1 VRFALLRWPISSL
14 SAKITAGVV
23 ATVLLIGVGCF
34 LVLQDYYRR
43 QMIDSLAAST
53 TVQGELIEQ
62 SLRHAMH
69 TRSLDLLG
77 EMVRSLANQTGV
89 ENVMILNK
97 KGSIRFASDPEE
109 RGRVLAKSDLTCK
122 ICHQKGPSVRGRTV
136 AFDSGHGTQVFRNV
150 TPILNGKS
158 CWDCHTPKDRMN
170 GVLIVD
176 YSMAGI
182 EASLRASARTMWL
195 SAIFLT
201 VAITGVIVFFM
212 RRIVLRRLEG
222 LVRVVDSIEAG
233 EIDAPTDVRG
243 GDEISLLSRHVKRMT
258 DSLNRTLGSL
268 RQREAF
274 LDAVINSADD
284 GIVVVDEHRRV
295 VTANRAF
302 ERLVGAGTGA
312 LVDTPC
318 TCAMLCSDHDS
329 EDCPALRTLRSEEG
343 QHCIRSVTCPDGNL
357 RYYEISDSPLQNV
370 GGRRQVLEIWR
381 DITERRELEAKLAHS
396 EHLAS
401 LGLLASGVS
410 HEINNPLAS
419 ITTCL
424 DGLTRRLRA
433 GDGRQ
438 VPTELPEYLE
448 LIRGEVSR
456 CRDLTDRLKLLGRN
470 PRPVRQSVDLS
481 AAVHDILALVRYEAD
496 KNPVRIE
503 VDLSATLC
511 PVIADESLVR
521 QVLLNVVLNAIQ
533 AIDGPGWLRVS
544 AREGLEGFVEVG
556 VADSGRGIDP
566 AELHRI
572 FEPFYS
578 GRADGRG
585 TGLGLF
591 MSKIIVDQLGGSI
604 SVSSTPGHGTR
615 FTILLPTDVVS
626 PTREATSHSSLEND
640 T

>member
-1 VRFALLRWPISSL
+1 MRFVLSRQPIRSL
-14 SAKITAGVV
+14 STKITVGVV
-23 ATVLLIGVGCF
+23 TTVLLIGVGSF
-34 LVLQDYYRR
+34 WVLQDYYRR
-43 QMIDSLAAST
+43 QMIDSLATST

-69 TRSLDLLG
+69 TRSLDLLA
-77 EMVRSLANQTGV
+77 EMVRSLANQAGV

-97 KGSIRFASDPEE
+97 QGSIRFASDPAEK
-109 RGRVLAKSDLTCK
+109 GRVLAKSDPTCN
-122 ICHQKGPSVRGRTV
+122 ICHQQGPSVRGRTV
-136 AFDSGHGTQVFRNV
+136 TFDSGHGTQVFRNV
-150 TPILNGKS
+150 NPILNGES
-158 CWDCHTPKDRMN
+158 CWSCHSPKDRVN

-182 EASLRASARTMWL
+182 EASLGASARKMWF

-201 VAITGVIVFFM
+201 FAIAGVIVLLM
-212 RRIVLRRLEG
+212 RRIVLSRLEG

-233 EIDAPTDVRG
+233 KLDAPTDVRG

-258 DSLNRTLGSL
+258 DSLNHTLGSL

-284 GIVVVDEHRRV
+284 GIVVVDERRRV

-302 ERLVGAGTGA
+302 EKLVGARTGA
-312 LVDTPC
+312 LVDTRC
-318 TCAMLCSDHDS
+318 TCAMLCGDDS
-329 EDCPALRTLRSEEG
+329 EACPALQTARSQQG
-343 QHCIRSVTCPDGNL
+343 RHCIRPVTCPDGSM
-357 RYYEISDSPLQNV
+357 RYYEVSDSPLRNV

-381 DITERRELEAKLAHS
+381 DITERRQLEAKLAHS

-424 DGLTRRLRA
+424 DGLARRLR
-433 GDGRQ
+433 GGNGQR
-438 VPTELPEYLE
+438 VPGELPEYLE

-456 CRDLTDRLKLLGRN
+456 CRDLTNRLQLLGRS
-470 PRPVRQSVDLS
+470 PRSVLQSVDLC
-481 AAVHDILALVRYEAD
+481 AALHDILALVRYEAEK
-496 KNPVRIE
+496 KNVRVE
-503 VDLSATLC
+503 ESLSSDLC
-511 PVIADESLVR
+511 PVIADESQVR

-544 AREGLEGFVEVG
+544 AREGLEGFVELAVT
-556 VADSGRGIDP
+556 DSGRGIEP
-566 AELHRI
+566 SEVHKI

-578 GRADGRG
+578 ARADGRG

-591 MSKIIVDQLGGSI
+591 MSRIIVDQLGGSI
-604 SVSSTPGHGTR
+604 AVSSTPGRGSC
-615 FTILLPTDVVS
+615 FTILLPTDVRSGAV
-626 PTREATSHSSLEND
+626 EATEPSSVED
-640 T
+640 EP